1 MKAARVPFPRIL
13 VAIEFPHDRQQ
24 PALKRAVELARRTGA
39 KLTLFHGAYDPYATS
54 TGADRPT
61 MEARIRQ
68 CLADRRAALE
78 KLAAPWRKK
87 GLLIS
92 VKATWSYPAA
102 DGIVHEASR
111 SRSSLVIAGSRRHRV
126 GARLF
131 LAPTDWELLRLCP
144 VPLLL
149 VRQTRPY
156 GKARVLAAIDPL
168 HAHAKP
174 ARLEARIL
182 ATARALAGAYA
193 GSLDVVHAWQPLSLL
208 MPGIY
213 GAPMVTGIDP
223 AAEAQHL
230 KFVKRSLDRSVA
242 GLDLPPRRLHLES
255 GAPESALPALARRL
269 RADVVVMGAVSR
281 HGLDRLFIGSTAERT
296 IDHLPCDVLV
306 VKPRPIVPRAAGN
319 SPRR

>member
-1 MKAARVPFPRIL
+1 MKAARNPFRSIL

-39 KLTLFHGAYDPYATS
+39 KLILFHGAYDPYATG

-61 MEARIRQ
+61 MERRVGQ

-78 KLAAPWRKK
+78 KLAAPWRKE
-87 GLLIS
+87 GLRIS
-92 VKATWSYPAA
+92 VNTAWSYPAA
-102 DGIVHEASR
+102 DGIVHEVSR
-111 SRSSLVIAGSRRHRV
+111 SKCNLVIAGSRRHRF

-149 VRQTRPY
+149 VRRTAPY
-156 GKARVLAAIDPL
+156 GKTRVLAAIDPL

-182 ATARALAGAYA
+182 DASQALATASSGT
-193 GSLDVVHAWQPLSLL
+193 LDVVHAWQPLSLL

-213 GAPMVTGIDP
+213 GPAMATGIDP
-223 AAEAQHL
+223 ATEAQHL
-230 KFVKRSLDRSVA
+230 KFVKRSLKRSVA
-242 GLDLPPRRLHLES
+242 RIELPPRRLHLES
-255 GAPESALPALARRL
+255 GAPESVLPALARRL

-306 VKPRPIVPRAAGN
+306 VKPRQIAPGATG
-319 SPRR
+319 SSTRR